1 MAVTEK
7 AELQVA
13 EDKADEF
20 EDVLTKVGD
29 LVLGPGGCRS
39 LKVGRG
45 IERPHVFLLTVTW
58 DSVDHHNAWRE
69 TPAFAEFVG
78 AIKEYLTG
86 PTGMEHFAPVI
97 DR

>member
-20 EDVLTKVGD
+20 EAILIKCAD
-29 LVLGPGGCRS
+29 LVLGPGGCNS
-39 LKVGRG
+39 AQIGRG
-45 IERPHVFLLTVTW
+45 IERPNVFLLTVQW
-58 DSVDHHNAWRE
+58 DSVEHHNTWRE

-78 AIKEYLTG
+78 LIKDYLTG
-86 PTGMEHFAPVI
+86 PTGMEHFAPVE
-97 DR
+97 

>member
-20 EDVLTKVGD
+20 EDLLNKGAD
-29 LVLGPGGCRS
+29 LVLGPGGARA
-39 LKVGRG
+39 LKIGRG
-45 IERPHVFLLTVTW
+45 IERPNVFLLTVTW

-69 TPAFAEFVG
+69 TPAFGEFVG
-78 AIKEYLTG
+78 LIKDYLTG
-86 PTGMEHFAPVI
+86 PTGMDHFAPVVE
-97 DR
+97 R

>member
-20 EDVLTKVGD
+20 EDVLTKAAD
-29 LVLGPGGCRS
+29 LVLVPGGCRS
-39 LKVGRG
+39 LQVGRG
-45 IERPHVFLLTVTW
+45 IERPNVFLLTVSW
-58 DSVDHHNAWRE
+58 DSVEHHNTWRE

-78 AIKEYLTG
+78 LIKEYLTG
-86 PTGMEHFAPVI
+86 PTGMEHFGPLL